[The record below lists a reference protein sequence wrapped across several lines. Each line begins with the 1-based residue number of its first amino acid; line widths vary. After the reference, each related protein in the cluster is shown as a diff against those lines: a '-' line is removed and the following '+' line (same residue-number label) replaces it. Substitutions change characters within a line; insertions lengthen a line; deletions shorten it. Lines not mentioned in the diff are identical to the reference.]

1 MDGLGSLGSLLGAGG
16 AGATE
21 AAPTWQKVL
30 LGGLL
35 GGGEVGNILEQHK
48 QSEWQS
54 YVTNLLKNPQQIAQ
68 MATAASQPLSQSLIK
83 SITNAVQGETAS
95 RGLGQSPGIFST
107 TLAQA
112 LAPYQQQ
119 NYNTALSSIM
129 SSLGL
134 PGQMFQ
140 KPQNL
145 SPLLSMF
152 LRSFGNKGNG
162 SIIPASTAGT
172 GGMGGG
178 LTIPSIPSIPWGPGQ
193 AGGINNPSTGAGA
206 FPPINWPSP
215 SEPTTDFFAGVTPDW
230 GAGF

>member
-1 MDGLGSLGSLLGAGG
+1 MATSGLDLSSLL
-16 AGATE
+16 
-21 AAPTWQKVL
+21 PL
-30 LGGLL
+30 LGGSTGNATGTAAAPGWQQLLL
-35 GGGEVGNILEQHK
+35 GGMFGAGELGNLLEQHK
-48 QSEWQS
+48 QSEWQN
-54 YVTNLLKNPQQIAQ
+54 YVMNLLKNPQQIAQ

-140 KPQNL
+140 KPQNM

-152 LRSFGNKGNG
+152 LRSFGSK
-162 SIIPASTAGT
+162 GT
-172 GGMGGG
+172 GTDNAGINLPFPSQNPAIPGLTPGTQWPGTPVASLPDFAGGG
-178 LTIPSIPSIPWGPGQ
+178 
-193 AGGINNPSTGAGA
+193 
-206 FPPINWPSP
+206 
-215 SEPTTDFFAGVTPDW
+215 TDFSQGI
-230 GAGF
+230 